1 MVCALIGRIL
11 DVMYEELMALAA
23 ELRQATDHLK
33 LTINRF
39 ATIGSDWLDVAD
51 RLLKQQDFA
60 GLVRLYQ
67 DHSEE
72 PYGLD
77 QPFLWDLEIEL
88 GSGAI
93 IRYGELFRRL
103 GGLLDEQSM
112 VDESV

>member
-1 MVCALIGRIL
+1 
-11 DVMYEELMALAA
+11 MYEELIGLAA

-39 ATIGSDWLDVAD
+39 ATIGSDWIDVAD

-67 DHSEE
+67 KHSEE

-77 QPFLWDLEIEL
+77 QPFLWHLQVEV
-88 GSGAI
+88 GGGAI
-93 IRYGELFRRL
+93 VEYGELFRRL
-103 GGLLDEQSM
+103 GSLLDEQSM
-112 VDESV
+112 VDASV

>member
-1 MVCALIGRIL
+1 
-11 DVMYEELMALAA
+11 MYEELMALAA

-51 RLLKQQDFA
+51 RLLKEQDFA
-60 GLVRLYQ
+60 GLVRLYEE
-67 DHSEE
+67 HKEE

-77 QPFLWDLEIEL
+77 QPLLWTIGVEVGGLIVE
-88 GSGAI
+88 
-93 IRYGELFRRL
+93 YGELFRRI

-112 VDESV
+112 MDASI